1 MKTYMRLLRYMKPY
15 VGRVLWA
22 LFFMVLTAGL
32 TAASMYVVK
41 PVIDKIFTNVNK
53 IEAHHWIN
61 ILSPAI
67 VIVFALKGISSYVQN
82 YLVNYVGSKMILN
95 MRDELYTHIT
105 GLSMK
110 FFNNNKMGVM
120 ISRITNDV
128 GMVQGALANFLG
140 NVVGAGLTIGFLVG
154 MLFFLNWKFALITM
168 AVFPFAILPV
178 VKFSKKIKSAATSVQ
193 VKMGEIMSI
202 LNETFNGIR
211 IVKAFGM
218 EKYERKR
225 FEEEL
230 RRYFADT
237 MRGTRAY
244 IMSSPLMETIGAI
257 GIALLVFIAGHAV
270 VDGQMT
276 SGTFFA
282 FIGGLIALY
291 PQVKKLNDMNNVVQ
305 QALAA
310 AERVFAVLD
319 TAPEIT
325 DAPGAKDIRD
335 FSREIEFK
343 DVSFSYLEPSEV
355 LKGINCRIM
364 KGQIFAVV
372 GPSGAGKSTMAD
384 LLARFYDVRSGAIT
398 VDGTDLRDI
407 RIEALRDMI
416 GIVTQETILFNDN
429 VKNNIA
435 YGHEEIN
442 MTEIEMAARAANA
455 VEFIEKMPQ
464 QYETQIGDRGVRL
477 SGGQRQRMAIAR
489 AILKNPPILIL
500 DEATSSLDSESEVLV
515 QEAINNLMKNRTTFV
530 IAHRL
535 STVRNADNI
544 IVIDKGAIVEQGS
557 HESLYKN
564 RGVYAKLYDMQFKLD
579 KDRDSGV
586 GNRES

>member
-1 MKTYMRLLRYMKPY
+1 MKTYLRLLQYMKPY
-15 VGRVLWA
+15 IPRVLWA
-22 LFFMVLTAGL
+22 MFFMVLTAIL
-32 TAASMYVVK
+32 TAASMYVIK
-41 PVIDKIFTNVNK
+41 PVIDKILANTNRV
-53 IEAHHWIN
+53 EALHWIK
-61 ILSPAI
+61 ILPFAI
-67 VIVFALKGISSYVQN
+67 MGVFALKGICSYAQN

-95 MRDELYTHIT
+95 MRNELYAHIT

-110 FFNNNKMGVM
+110 FFNNNKMGVL

-128 GMVQGALANFLG
+128 GMIQGALANFLG
-140 NVVGAGLTIGFLVG
+140 NVVGAVLTIGGLVG
-154 MLFFLNWKFALITM
+154 MLFYLNWKFALISI
-168 AVFPFAILPV
+168 AVFPVAILPV

-193 VKMGEIMSI
+193 AKMGEITSI

-230 RRYFADT
+230 NRYFADT

-257 GIALLVFIAGHAV
+257 GIALLVFVAGSAV
-270 VDGQMT
+270 IGGQMT

-398 VDGTDLRDI
+398 IDGTDLRDI

-442 MTEIEMAARAANA
+442 MAEIEMAARAANA

-464 QYETQIGDRGVRL
+464 QYETQIGDRGIRL
-477 SGGQRQRMAIAR
+477 SGGQRQRIAIAR

-535 STVRNADNI
+535 STVRNANNI
-544 IVIDKGAIVEQGS
+544 IVIEGGGIVEEGS
-557 HESLYKN
+557 HEVLMKKNGLYT
-564 RGVYAKLYDMQFKLD
+564 KLYNMQFRLNKEEED
-579 KDRDSGV
+579 K
-586 GNRES
+586 EETKQ